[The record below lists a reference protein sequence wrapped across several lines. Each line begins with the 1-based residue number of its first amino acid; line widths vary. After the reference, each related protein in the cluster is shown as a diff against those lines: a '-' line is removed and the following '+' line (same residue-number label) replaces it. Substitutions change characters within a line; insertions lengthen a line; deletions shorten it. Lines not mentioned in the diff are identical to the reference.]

1 MKEEVLYDIFLDLHK
16 AYNDLDREIC
26 LKILDGYGVVPH
38 DCRLIHTYWDRMNM
52 VARAGGYYNTELRGF
67 GARPRGTRYHRP
79 FLMWWWT
86 WWYANGYRYLQS

>member
-52 VARAGGYYNTELRGF
+52 VARAGGYYNTEFKGFRGATQ
-67 GARPRGTRYHRP
+67 GDP
-79 FLMWWWT
+79 L
-86 WWYANGYRYLQS
+86 